1 MSVVT
6 ANLYASFRKHVG
18 GKPSVQVAIQ
28 PGQTIEQLLLQMGI
42 PVEETRILFCNN
54 RIVDRSHPLQGGE
67 TVGIFPAIG
76 GG

>member
-1 MSVVT
+1 MPVVT
-6 ANLYASFRKHVG
+6 ANVYATFRKHIG
-18 GKPSVQVAIQ
+18 GKPSIEVSIET
-28 PGQTIEQLLLQMGI
+28 GQSIEQLLEQLSI

-54 RIVDRSHPLQGGE
+54 RIVNRTHALQGGD